1 MALDQIII
9 IRENQPYYL
18 GWGGGGGG
26 VIAKYRLNNKTGP
39 FLEFNRWKMGFS

>member
-39 FLEFNRWKMGFS
+39 FLEFNRWKKGFS

>member
-18 GWGGGGGG
+18 GWGGGGG

-39 FLEFNRWKMGFS
+39 FLEFNRWKKGFS